1 MSESYEEGMK
11 AVKWARELQERQERS
26 MQITIEIQKKYAKIL
41 KAEANKRR
49 AEEANAQVN
58 ANKKK

>member
-1 MSESYEEGMK
+1 MSESYKEGMK

-41 KAEANKRR
+41 KAKAEERR
-49 AEEANAQVN
+49 AEELNTQAKL
-58 ANKKK
+58 NKKK